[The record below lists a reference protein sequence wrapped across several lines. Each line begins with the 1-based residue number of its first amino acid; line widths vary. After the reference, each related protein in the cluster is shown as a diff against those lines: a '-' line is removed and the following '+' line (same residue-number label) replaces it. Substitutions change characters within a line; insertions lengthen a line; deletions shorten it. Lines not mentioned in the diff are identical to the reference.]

1 MKKSLKNTL
10 KLARIKAGLTQKDLA
25 RKLGFSPSTIGMYE
39 QGRRKPNY
47 NTLTEISGAL
57 GISIFDF
64 FPNQRIFNVD
74 VVLQSIIECLN
85 DTKQAVFLHGE
96 FIDEQK
102 KKDIVHILE
111 TIITHEK

>member
-1 MKKSLKNTL
+1 MRKSLKNIL

-74 VVLQSIIECLN
+74 AVLQNIIEYLN
-85 DTKQAVFLHGE
+85 DTEQAVFLHGK

-102 KKDIVHILE
+102 KKDIVQLLAS
-111 TIITHEK
+111 IINNK